1 VSSEKRGTLRV
12 IAAAN
17 FIFAALFVIFSL
29 PFFWR
34 QVQVLR
40 SWPETDAQ
48 VLRSEVVTARS
59 EGHEM
64 LYRARLRMLYT
75 VGGNPVTTD
84 LTSFESANYEATLRR
99 TGQFPVGSH
108 HAVRYDPANPAQA
121 RVGAGWNRTYFAL
134 PLIVLIMAVVFAFIG
149 SALLAVAKTA
159 A

>member
-12 IAAAN
+12 VAAAN

-48 VLRSEVVTARS
+48 VLRSEVVTERS

-99 TGQFPVGSH
+99 TEQFPVGSH
-108 HAVRYDPANPAQA
+108 HAVRFDPANPAQA

-134 PLIVLIMAVVFAFIG
+134 PLIVVIMAVIFAFIG
-149 SALLAVAKTA
+149 SALLAVAKA
-159 A
+159 AA